1 MKEYALLI
9 FLGVVAVIV
18 IVIGIWM
25 RVKGY
30 GAKKAAEAKKKAE
43 EEAYFQDRDKPDDAE
58 GESFLEDG
66 NLYSMREGKQKGE
79 VYFQDDDK
87 GKKKEEEGKLESW
100 DDY

>member
-25 RVKGY
+25 RLAGP
-30 GAKKAAEAKKKAE
+30 GAKKAAAAKKKAE
-43 EEAYFQDRDKPDDAE
+43 EEAYFKDQDKPDDPK

-66 NLYSMREGKQKGE
+66 NLYSMREGKNKKE
-79 VYFQDDDK
+79 EFFQDDEK
-87 GKKKEEEGKLESW
+87 EKKKAGGKLESW